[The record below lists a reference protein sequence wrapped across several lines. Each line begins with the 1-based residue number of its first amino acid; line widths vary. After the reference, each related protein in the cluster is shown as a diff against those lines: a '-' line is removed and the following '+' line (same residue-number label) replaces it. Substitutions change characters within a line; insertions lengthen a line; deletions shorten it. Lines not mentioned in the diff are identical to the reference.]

1 MNSDLVHPAGARLAQ
16 DDAGLSIVREALELR
31 LTVLAFGG
39 DPANTDFVADHFDRF
54 RAHDVST
61 GKQKSIWNMIT
72 TNQRAEHRMRSSGTR
87 ISFCIF
93 KTTNGAKSINNET
106 SKHVLYKDPTRL

>member
-1 MNSDLVHPAGARLAQ
+1 MNSDLVHPAGARLAK

-61 GKQKSIWNMIT
+61 GKRKSIWNMIT
-72 TNQRAEHRMRSSGTR
+72 TNQRAVHRMRSSGTR
-87 ISFCIF
+87 ISFYAF
-93 KTTNGAKSINNET
+93 SQRPMGKS
-106 SKHVLYKDPTRL
+106 K